1 VARGQT
7 WAATQGEA
15 AEANARAALNP
26 GGVVKSTP
34 SCHSCAGEYARDVNG
49 KWSKCLP
56 YVFMLVAALSRWPK
70 LFPPNFSAFYGLA
83 FCAGAFFP
91 RNIKWWLPLG
101 TLVVTDVALN
111 FYYQSFSVMQLANYA
126 AYALIILFGTRFNH
140 RSRFVGLLAG
150 GIMGAVLFYFLT
162 NTAAWLFNPFGNPE
176 YTKDLAGWLIA
187 LTKGTG
193 GYPTTLQ
200 FFINTLMSGGLFTGL
215 FAGALKLSEAAES
228 AKEKEPEEE
237 PVKAP
242 EGEEVPDEG
251 KA

>member
-1 VARGQT
+1 MLG
-7 WAATQGEA
+7 
-15 AEANARAALNP
+15 
-26 GGVVKSTP
+26 
-34 SCHSCAGEYARDVNG
+34 DVNG
-49 KWSKCLP
+49 KWSKWLP

-91 RNIKWWLPLG
+91 RTVRWWLPLG
-101 TLVVTDVALN
+101 TLVATDIALD
-111 FYYQSFSVMQLANYA
+111 FYYQSFSAMQLVNYA
-126 AYALIILFGTRFNH
+126 AYALIILFGTRFSH
-140 RSRFVGLLAG
+140 RSRFLSLLAG
-150 GIMGAVLFYFLT
+150 GIVGAILFYILT

-193 GYPTTLQ
+193 GYPTTLE
-200 FFINTLMSGGLFTGL
+200 FFRNTLMSGGLFTGL
-215 FAGALKLSEAAES
+215 FAGALKLNAAAES

-237 PVKAP
+237 PAQAP
-242 EGEEVPDEG
+242 EGEEAPEEG